1 MPDLC
6 LGCRGEG
13 VLEEQ
18 VRVIR
23 ERQMAVQRALEGLRS
38 WFPGFVGLCRM
49 DTVESRIGAAKR
61 EGEKEVAAIYA
72 ELEKD
77 REEW

>member
-1 MPDLC
+1 MPDL
-6 LGCRGEG
+6 GGG

-23 ERQMAVQRALEGLRS
+23 ERQMAVQRTLQGLRT
-38 WFPGFVGLCRM
+38 WFPGLVGGVFRV
-49 DTVESRIGAAKR
+49 DTVESRIGASKR
-61 EGEKEVAAIYA
+61 KEEKEVAAIYA